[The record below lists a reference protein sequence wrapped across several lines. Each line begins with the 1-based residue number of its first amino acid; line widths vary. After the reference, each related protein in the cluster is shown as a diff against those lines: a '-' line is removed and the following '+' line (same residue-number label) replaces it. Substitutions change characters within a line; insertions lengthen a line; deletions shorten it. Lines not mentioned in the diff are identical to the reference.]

1 MVPLVPI
8 VRMIATVLTITAF
21 ACSAAFGAEPASRS
35 DPSAGKRLFD
45 EAKCNS
51 CHDKMMGG
59 DGNRIFTR
67 PDRRITTTSALEKMV
82 RNCIT
87 RTGASLFPEDAEHI
101 AAYLNQQF
109 YKIR

>member
-1 MVPLVPI
+1 MRLSAAI
-8 VRMIATVLTITAF
+8 IMF
-21 ACSAAFGAEPASRS
+21 GAAFGAHDAVCADVFPKA

-45 EAKCNS
+45 EAKCNT

-67 PDRRITTTSALEKMV
+67 PDRKITSAPALQKMV
-82 RNCIT
+82 RFCID

-101 AAYLNQQF
+101 AAYLNEQY
-109 YKIR
+109 YKFK

>member
-1 MVPLVPI
+1 MRRALAALV
-8 VRMIATVLTITAF
+8 MTTATFASSTAF
-21 ACSAAFGAEPASRS
+21 GGEPAPKS
-35 DPSAGKRLFD
+35 DPSAGKRLFE

-59 DGNRIFTR
+59 DGNSIFTR
-67 PDRRITTTSALEKMV
+67 PDRRITSAPALEKMV
-82 RNCIT
+82 RNCIS

-109 YKIR
+109 YKFK